1 MKKIIL
7 TMCSLRHCALRMLLL
22 LLCCLPLGVK
32 ADKVNMPFMYIEKTN
47 GEIIKIPITDN
58 SPTIWYLNEED
69 SKGKAISY
77 ANIVTETETIN
88 IPCSEIVRF
97 YTAFE
102 QVEAIDYVDASP
114 EEHPWQVYTLS
125 GLRMA
130 SVEDIKTLPRG
141 VYILSNGMKTIKI
154 VNP

>member
-1 MKKIIL
+1 MKKKIL
-7 TMCSLRHCALRMLLL
+7 TMCSLQHRALRMLLL
-22 LLCCLPLGVK
+22 LLCCLPLGVM
-32 ADKVNMPFMYIEKTN
+32 ADNRNMPFMYIEKTN
-47 GEIIKIPITDN
+47 GEVIKIPITDN
-58 SPTIWYLNEED
+58 SPTVWYTSKED
-69 SKGKAISY
+69 SNGKEISY
-77 ANIVTETETIN
+77 ARIVTETETID

-102 QVEAIDYVDASP
+102 LVDAINHVDASA
-114 EEHPWQVYTLS
+114 EEHPWQVYTIS

-154 VNP
+154 VNQ